1 MLGKSSIK
9 ERDDPFTRKLHF
21 AVAKTATAFATCVL
35 DVRHFEPLSI
45 PFGVIPSEQITRYTG
60 GRDLPMRGVG
70 ACAKCFT

>member
-35 DVRHFEPLSI
+35 NVRHLEPRLFSFEIIPRANYPLCRW
-45 PFGVIPSEQITRYTG
+45 T
-60 GRDLPMRGVG
+60 
-70 ACAKCFT
+70 